1 MEGPAILLYLA
12 INVPLS
18 LGLLLLVWFSDRY
31 EREPLWAV
39 LLSACWGALPAVF
52 LSCLLESAA
61 GPALTALL
69 GPREGAFLSAV
80 LLAPPVEEAAKA
92 TALVLV
98 VLLYAREFDDVLDG
112 LVYGAA
118 VGVGFSFVE
127 DFVYFAGA
135 VHEGGAGLGA
145 VVFAMRNL
153 GFMLNHSLFT
163 ALTGIGFGLARV
175 NARNP
180 LALLFFPPMGFAAA
194 VGLHTLH
201 NFFSSLAAPG
211 VVLALAIH
219 WAGGLGLAG
228 LIPLLWAVERRWIL
242 TRLKSEVAEGRI
254 PRTALACLP
263 FSGLSGRSFPPRAAS
278 ALRRDLVELAFGRR
292 RKEEGWGGDGEGALD
307 ALRVRIGRLCGEPA
321 TKAAPA
327 PPGFPPDPPGTGPG
341 AGRPPA

>member
-1 MEGPAILLYLA
+1 MEGLALLLYLA
-12 INVPLS
+12 VNIPLS
-18 LGLLLLVWFSDRY
+18 LCLLLLVWFSDRY

-61 GPALTALL
+61 GPALTALW

-92 TALVLV
+92 AALVLV
-98 VLLYAREFDDVLDG
+98 ILLYAREFDDVLDG
-112 LVYGAA
+112 MVYGAA

-127 DFVYFAGA
+127 DFFYFAGA
-135 VHEGGAGLGA
+135 LHEGGAGLGA
-145 VVFAMRNL
+145 VVFTLRNF
-153 GFMLNHSLFT
+153 GFVLNHSLFT

-175 NARNP
+175 NSRNP

-211 VVLALAIH
+211 VVVALLIH
-219 WAGGLGLAG
+219 WAGGLGLAA
-228 LIPLLWAVERRWIL
+228 LFPLLWAVERRWIL
-242 TRLKSEVAEGRI
+242 SRLRSEVEEGGI
-254 PRTALACLP
+254 PRSALACLP
-263 FSGLSGRSFPPRAAS
+263 FSGARGRVFPPSAAS

-292 RKEEGWGGDGEGALD
+292 RKEEGWGGEGEQALE
-307 ALRVRIGRLCGEPA
+307 ALRRRIRRLAGEAEEPP
-321 TKAAPA
+321 TGPPRETPGS
-327 PPGFPPDPPGTGPG
+327 PPGPPDRGPG
-341 AGRPPA
+341 P

>member
-1 MEGPAILLYLA
+1 MEGLALLLYLA
-12 INVPLS
+12 INIPLS

-39 LLSACWGALPAVF
+39 FLSAGWGALPAVL

-61 GPALTALL
+61 GPALTALW

-92 TALVLV
+92 AALVLV

-127 DFVYFAGA
+127 DFFYFAGA
-135 VHEGGAGLGA
+135 LHEGGAGLGA
-145 VVFAMRNL
+145 VVFTLRNF

-211 VVLALAIH
+211 VVVALLIH
-219 WAGGLGLAG
+219 WAGGLGLAA
-228 LIPLLWAVERRWIL
+228 LFPLLWAAERRWIL
-242 TRLKSEVAEGRI
+242 SRLQSEVAEGRI
-254 PRTALACLP
+254 PRSALACLP
-263 FSGLSGRSFPPRAAS
+263 FSGLRGRAFPPSAAS
-278 ALRRDLVELAFGRR
+278 AVRRDLVELAFGRR
-292 RKEEGWGGDGEGALD
+292 RKEEGWGGDGEGALE
-307 ALRVRIGRLCGEPA
+307 ALRSRIRRLSGGGVESPTEKPA
-321 TKAAPA
+321 GPPES
-327 PPGFPPDPPGTGPG
+327 PPGPRDRERGP
-341 AGRPPA
+341 

>member
-1 MEGPAILLYLA
+1 MEGLALLFYLA
-12 INVPLS
+12 VNIPLS
-18 LGLLLLVWFSDRY
+18 LFLLLLVWFSDRY

-39 LLSACWGALPAVF
+39 LLSACWGALPAVL

-61 GPALTALL
+61 GPALTALW

-92 TALVLV
+92 AALVLV
-98 VLLYAREFDDVLDG
+98 ILLYAREFDDVLDG
-112 LVYGAA
+112 VVYGAA

-127 DFVYFAGA
+127 DFFYFAGA
-135 VHEGGAGLGA
+135 LHEGGAGLGA
-145 VVFAMRNL
+145 VVFTLRNF

-175 NARNP
+175 NSRNP

-211 VVLALAIH
+211 VVVALLIH
-219 WAGGLGLAG
+219 WAGGLGLAA
-228 LIPLLWAVERRWIL
+228 LFPLLWAVERRWIL
-242 TRLKSEVAEGRI
+242 SRLKSEVEEGRI
-254 PRTALACLP
+254 PRSALASLP
-263 FSGLSGRSFPPRAAS
+263 FSGSAPRVFRPSAAS

-292 RKEEGWGGDGEGALD
+292 RREEGWGGDGEETLE
-307 ALRVRIGRLCGEPA
+307 ALRRRIRHLSGEA
-321 TKAAPA
+321 EE
-327 PPGFPPDPPGTGPG
+327 PPTGPPHPRPESPPDPPDRGTGP
-341 AGRPPA
+341 